1 MNRVRMAQL
10 GTGHGHAAGKMR
22 SMRSSD
28 QVEVAGVCEPDEEER
43 RGAESNPV
51 YEGLRWYETAEEML
65 GDDSIDAVASEG
77 RNSQSLDQT
86 GQIVAAG
93 KHVWY
98 DKPAGDD
105 YGQWQRVLDR
115 AREQGLHVQMG
126 YMLRYNPIFAR
137 VTEWARSGFLGDVF
151 AVRAHMSTSVPA
163 EARERIAEAHAGGVH
178 YDLAG
183 HMLDLI
189 VWMLGRPTRVTT
201 FLRNDT
207 GQVPA
212 FSDNTLGVYEFEKAI
227 AMVDIAAMETAPM
240 ARRFEVYGTKGS
252 AIIVEPFEPAPRPAA
267 LPRRGPRRLP
277 PGRAAPRGRGPRP
290 PELLRPRT
298 GRLPG
303 DDRRRPGAGPAPG
316 ARAAGAGDAH
326 ERDPRLNAGPLPAP
340 AGRSTHRGG
349 CSCRAAGSTST
360 GSSSPRAK
368 PASPSSTRP

>member
-51 YEGLRWYETAEEML
+51 YQGLRWYETAEEML
-65 GDDSIDAVASEG
+65 GDDSIAVVASEG

-86 GQIVAAG
+86 EQVVAAG
-93 KHVWY
+93 RHVWY

-105 YGQWQRVLDR
+105 YGRWERVLDH

-126 YMLRYNPIFAR
+126 YMLRYNPIFAQ

-189 VWMLGRPTRVTT
+189 VWMLGRPTRVTA

-212 FSDNTLGVYEFEKAI
+212 FSDNTLGVYEFDRAMAI
-227 AMVDIAAMETAPM
+227 VDIAAMETAPM
-240 ARRFEVYGTKGS
+240 ARRFEVYGTRGS
-252 AIIVEPFEPAPRPAA
+252 AIILEPFEPGHAVRLCLDEDRGGYRKGEQIVELDGRDRQSCYDQELAAFLATIAGDQEPDRPWEH
-267 LPRRGPRRLP
+267 
-277 PGRAAPRGRGPRP
+277 
-290 PELLRPRT
+290 ELLVQET
-298 GRLPG
+298 L
-303 DDRRRPGAGPAPG
+303 
-316 ARAAGAGDAH
+316 
-326 ERDPRLNAGPLPAP
+326 L
-340 AGRSTHRGG
+340 RG
-349 CSCRAAGSTST
+349 
-360 GSSSPRAK
+360 
-368 PASPSSTRP
+368 TRG